1 MNVFFCVLALFVVA
15 LIGWAV
21 AEFKGK
27 FFGYTVSEEEIE
39 AAHHEAAHR
48 SPDGK
53 EMGIKEVMETI
64 STKGYMSV

>member
-39 AAHHEAAHR
+39 AAQAAE
-48 SPDGK
+48 K
-53 EMGIKEVMETI
+53 A
-64 STKGYMSV
+64 

>member
-39 AAHHEAAHR
+39 AAHHEAALR

-53 EMGIKEVMETI
+53 EMGIKEVIETI
-64 STKGYMSV
+64 STKGYKSV

>member
-21 AEFKGK
+21 AEFKGRL
-27 FFGYTVSEEEIE
+27 FGYTESEEEIFVF
-39 AAHHEAAHR
+39 HHEAAHR

-53 EMGIKEVMETI
+53 EMGIKEVIETI
-64 STKGYMSV
+64 STKGYKSV